1 MTKQSVRPVLPVL
14 ALALLAAATGARAE
28 EARPLPS
35 IPLVLSLTNVPVESP
50 EVAFRE
56 SLRSGSVTHP
66 SPAWVML
73 PDGSARYGTASV
85 GVIVKN
91 PCPEGKPTYVPVPA
105 SGRR

>member
-1 MTKQSVRPVLPVL
+1 MTKQSVRPALPVL

-28 EARPLPS
+28 EARPP
-35 IPLVLSLTNVPVESP
+35 IPLVLSLANVPVESP

-56 SLRSGSVTHP
+56 SLRSGPALRP
-66 SPAWVML
+66 SPEWVIL